1 MTWGYFGWGYIGLVL
16 SWFGVRLVWGSVGMV
31 FGWYGVGLVWGW
43 AGMGLG
49 WFGVR
54 LARSFRWGYII
65 LQPSKPYLKRT
76 VI

>member
-1 MTWGYFGWGYIGLVL
+1 
-16 SWFGVRLVWGSVGMV
+16 MV

-54 LARSFRWGYII
+54 LARSF
-65 LQPSKPYLKRT
+65 
-76 VI
+76 

>member
-1 MTWGYFGWGYIGLVL
+1 MGLGWC
-16 SWFGVRLVWGSVGMV
+16 MV

-54 LARSFRWGYII
+54 LARSF
-65 LQPSKPYLKRT
+65 
-76 VI
+76 